1 MQIRNLM
8 VLVAL
13 PAGLLAACM
22 PLTPHLDSHF
32 GDAANIAKAE
42 QIINPN
48 AAQNQDPVSGVDGQ
62 AARDAQD
69 NYHKSFK
76 TPAKTT
82 INNTITIGGSTG
94 GGGGGGGGM

>member
-1 MQIRNLM
+1 MPCIIYATSFLSP
-8 VLVAL
+8 LD
-13 PAGLLAACM
+13 GL
-22 PLTPHLDSHF
+22 
-32 GDAANIAKAE
+32 I
-42 QIINPN
+42 
-48 AAQNQDPVSGVDGQ
+48 

-94 GGGGGGGGM
+94 GGGGGGGGGGM